1 MTLIDTS
8 VWIDYFNG
16 NDTDEANQ
24 LDTLLYDGEA
34 AIGDLIFLEIL
45 QGFRSDQQYET
56 VRQKLAKL
64 DRYELFGDAMV
75 LPCAQNYRTLRKL
88 GITIR
93 KTPDV
98 IIATYCIENSVP
110 LLFSDRDFRPFVQH
124 LGLIDA
130 GASET

>member
-1 MTLIDTS
+1 LTLIDTS

-16 NDTDEANQ
+16 NDTDESNQ
-24 LDTLLYDGEA
+24 LDTLLHDGEA
-34 AIGDLIFLEIL
+34 AMGDLIFLEIL

-56 VRQKLAKL
+56 VRRKLTKL
-64 DRYELFGDAMV
+64 ERYKLFGDAMV

-88 GITIR
+88 GITLR

-130 GASET
+130 GTSET

>member
-16 NDTDEANQ
+16 NDTDETNQ

-34 AIGDLIFLEIL
+34 AMGDLIFLEIL
-45 QGFRSDQQYET
+45 QGFRDDQQYEA
-56 VRQKLAKL
+56 VRQQLAKL
-64 DRYELFGDAMV
+64 ERYELFGDAMV

-88 GITIR
+88 SITIR

>member
-8 VWIDYFNG
+8 VWTDYFNG
-16 NDTDEANQ
+16 NDTDETNQ

-34 AIGDLIFLEIL
+34 AMGDLIFLEIL

-56 VRQKLAKL
+56 VRRKLAKL
-64 DRYELFGDAMV
+64 ERYELFGDAMV

-93 KTPDV
+93 KTTDV

-124 LGLIDA
+124 LRLIDA
-130 GASET
+130 GASEI

>member
-16 NDTDEANQ
+16 NDTDETNQ

-34 AIGDLIFLEIL
+34 VMGDLIFLEIL

-56 VRQKLAKL
+56 VRRKLAKL
-64 DRYELFGDAMV
+64 ERYELFGDAMV

-130 GASET
+130 GASEA

>member
-16 NDTDEANQ
+16 NDTDETNQ

-34 AIGDLIFLEIL
+34 TMGDLIFLEIL

-56 VRQKLAKL
+56 VRRKLAKL
-64 DRYELFGDAMV
+64 ERYELFGDAMV

-130 GASET
+130 GTTET

>member
-16 NDTDEANQ
+16 NDTDETNQ

-34 AIGDLIFLEIL
+34 AMGDLIFLEIL
-45 QGFRSDQQYET
+45 QGFRDDQQYEA
-56 VRQKLAKL
+56 VRQQLAKL
-64 DRYELFGDAMV
+64 ERYELFGDAMV

>member
-16 NDTDEANQ
+16 NDTGETNQ

-34 AIGDLIFLEIL
+34 AMGDLIFLEIL

-56 VRQKLAKL
+56 VRRKLAKL
-64 DRYELFGDAMV
+64 ERYELFGDVMV

-98 IIATYCIENSVP
+98 IIATYCIKNSAP

-130 GASET
+130 GASEP

>member
-16 NDTDEANQ
+16 NDTDETNQ

-34 AIGDLIFLEIL
+34 AMGDLIFLEIL

-56 VRQKLAKL
+56 VRRKLAKL
-64 DRYELFGDAMV
+64 ERYELFGDAMV

-98 IIATYCIENSVP
+98 IIATYCIESSLP

-130 GASET
+130 GASKT

>member
-16 NDTDEANQ
+16 NDTDETNQ

-34 AIGDLIFLEIL
+34 VMGDLIFLEIL

-56 VRQKLAKL
+56 VKRKLAKL
-64 DRYELFGDAMV
+64 ERYELFGDAMV

-93 KTPDV
+93 KMPDV

-130 GASET
+130 GASAR

>member
-16 NDTDEANQ
+16 NDTDETNQ

-34 AIGDLIFLEIL
+34 AMGDLIFLEIL
-45 QGFRSDQQYET
+45 QGFRSDQQYEI
-56 VRQKLAKL
+56 VRRQLTKLE
-64 DRYELFGDAMV
+64 RYELFGDAMV

-130 GASET
+130 EASET

>member
-8 VWIDYFNG
+8 VWIDYFND
-16 NDTDEANQ
+16 NDTDETNQ
-24 LDTLLYDGEA
+24 LDTLLYDGEVVM
-34 AIGDLIFLEIL
+34 GDLIFLEIL

-75 LPCAQNYRTLRKL
+75 LPCAQNYRTLKKL

>member
-16 NDTDEANQ
+16 NDTDESNQ

-34 AIGDLIFLEIL
+34 AMGDLIFLEIL

-56 VRQKLAKL
+56 VRRKLAKL
-64 DRYELFGDAMV
+64 ERYELFGDAMV

-130 GASET
+130 GTSET